1 MQYYSTIINM
11 KLLKNHINNDPIVD
25 WFEIQNLRNTVYNK
39 DKNDY
44 FRKYILNET
53 ILYKQNFLK
62 KFK

>member
-44 FRKYILNET
+44 FRKYIFNET
-53 ILYKQNFLK
+53 ILYKQNFL
-62 KFK
+62 